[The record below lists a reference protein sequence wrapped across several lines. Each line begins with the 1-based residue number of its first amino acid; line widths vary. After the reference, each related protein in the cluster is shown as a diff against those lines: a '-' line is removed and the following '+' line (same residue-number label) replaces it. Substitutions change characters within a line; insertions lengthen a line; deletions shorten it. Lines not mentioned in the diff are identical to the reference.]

1 VTRNALM
8 TDIGLAV
15 LAAII
20 VLIITP
26 GLAVA
31 AMIAIL
37 VLAACA
43 VSLARDVRRRAQRA
57 APTRRPRRRT

>member
-1 VTRNALM
+1 MTRNVLL

-26 GLAVA
+26 GVAVA
-31 AMIAIL
+31 GMIAAL

-43 VSLARDVRRRAQRA
+43 VGLARDVRKRGRRA
-57 APTRRPRRRT
+57 APTRRPRKRT